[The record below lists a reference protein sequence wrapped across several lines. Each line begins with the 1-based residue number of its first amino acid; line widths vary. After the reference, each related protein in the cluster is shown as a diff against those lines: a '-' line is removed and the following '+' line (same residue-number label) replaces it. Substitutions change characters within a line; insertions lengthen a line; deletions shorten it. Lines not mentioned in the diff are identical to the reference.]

1 MTQTLQAPHA
11 RPAGLLSSAGRLALL
26 GAIRTYQYTLSA
38 AFGPCCR
45 FHPSCSHYGYE
56 AVARFGALRGGW
68 LAAKRIARC
77 HPWNEGGEDPVP
89 ETWPAMKNTTSLK
102 RRERHSPHDAARPAA
117 GSRPITVERIG
128 S

>member
-1 MTQTLQAPHA
+1 MTTSPQNLMSTTA
-11 RPAGLLSSAGRLALL
+11 RLALLGVQGGARLALL
-26 GAIRTYQYTLSA
+26 GAIRTYQYTLSV

-68 LAAKRIARC
+68 LAAKRIGRC
-77 HPWNEGGEDPVP
+77 HPWHAGGEDPVP
-89 ETWPAMKNTTSLK
+89 EQWPGWRNSD
-102 RRERHSPHDAARPAA
+102 SPHDAHHA
-117 GSRPITVERIG
+117 RPITVERIG

>member
-1 MTQTLQAPHA
+1 MPTVTPQT
-11 RPAGLLSSAGRLALL
+11 LLSSSARIALL

-68 LAAKRIARC
+68 LAVRRVARC
-77 HPWNEGGEDPVP
+77 NPWTVGGDDPVP
-89 ETWPAMKNTTSLK
+89 AQWPGWRGASTAS
-102 RRERHSPHDAARPAA
+102 RFSPDVADASGA
-117 GSRPITVERIG
+117 RPITVERIG

>member
-1 MTQTLQAPHA
+1 VMTTSSPQD
-11 RPAGLLSSAGRLALL
+11 LLSSAARLALL

-68 LAAKRIARC
+68 LAAKRIGRC
-77 HPWNEGGEDPVP
+77 HPWHAGGEDPLP
-89 ETWPAMKNTTSLK
+89 DEWPGWRNSSSHEDALRASG
-102 RRERHSPHDAARPAA
+102 PHDAES
-117 GSRPITVERIG
+117 SRPFTVERIG

>member
-1 MTQTLQAPHA
+1 MTTRSPHN
-11 RPAGLLSSAGRLALL
+11 LLSSVARLALL

-68 LAAKRIARC
+68 LAAKRVGRC
-77 HPWNEGGEDPVP
+77 HPWAAGGDDPVP
-89 ETWPAMKNTTSLK
+89 DAWPGWRSSFSSSHDAL
-102 RRERHSPHDAARPAA
+102 RAFGPHDAASA
-117 GSRPITVERIG
+117 RPITVERTG

>member
-1 MTQTLQAPHA
+1 MNQPLPTAA
-11 RPAGLLSSAGRLALL
+11 FDASSLLAATSKLALL
-26 GAIRTYQYTLSA
+26 GAIRAYQYTLSA

-77 HPWNEGGEDPVP
+77 HPWNPGGEDPVP
-89 ETWPAMKNTTSLK
+89 QTWPIKAGTHRISNTPASAACETGP
-102 RRERHSPHDAARPAA
+102 RRV
-117 GSRPITVERIG
+117 TVERIA